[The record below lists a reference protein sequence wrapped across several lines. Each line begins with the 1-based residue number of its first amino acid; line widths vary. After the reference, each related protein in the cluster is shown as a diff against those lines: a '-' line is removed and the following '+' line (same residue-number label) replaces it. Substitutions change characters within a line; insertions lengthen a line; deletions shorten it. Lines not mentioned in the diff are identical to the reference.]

1 MPLPA
6 PDAELLKIIDSN
18 FADAARRAG
27 EHLVCRIGC
36 TQCCH
41 GAFAI
46 DALDAQRLKAGM
58 KALRAADPST
68 AEAVKLRAR
77 AWIAEYGAEFPGDA
91 STGLLGTSDEDQASF
106 EEFAN
111 DAPCPALDPTT
122 GRCDVY
128 PWRPMTCRL
137 FGPPVRS
144 VNDEGDVG
152 LGHCELCFTTA
163 TDAQIAAAEMQ
174 VPHELEAE
182 LLAET
187 GDDRETLVAFALLR

>member
-144 VNDEGDVG
+144 VNDEGDEG